1 MHNALVRL
9 HLKHLVQFLPPVFKE
24 EELRPETVQ
33 KTTWEIRR
41 KSCKRKLLELGLFE
55 LHSKMFFAQHTG
67 EEEQSSQQT
76 DVLATTPQ
84 KHLNRLRE
92 SEQMRL
98 EQDSGASFH
107 QEQENGSQVVFRFY
121 THGNGEIVTLTSAL

>member
-9 HLKHLVQFLPPVFKE
+9 HLKHLVQFLPPAFKE

-41 KSCKRKLLELGLFE
+41 KSCKRKLSELDLFE
-55 LHSKMFFAQHTG
+55 LHSKTFFAQNTG

-98 EQDSGASFH
+98 EQNKRMEDKWFSDFILVETVKLLH
-107 QEQENGSQVVFRFY
+107 
-121 THGNGEIVTLTSAL
+121 